1 MGLVSSAAA
10 LTSETGQT
18 LEDPS
23 ATSFRKAILGGQW
36 DTALS
41 ALDSLKPRIK
51 KIAKINNMKFAIFE
65 QKFLEL
71 LEEGDCLAAFQC
83 LRFDLGTTYLRKKNK
98 IELTFY
104 NQNIHISL

>member
-1 MGLVSSAAA
+1 MGLASSAAA

-83 LRFDLGTTYLRKKNK
+83 LRFDLGTTYLRKIKK
-98 IELTFY
+98 F
-104 NQNIHISL
+104 